1 MDTTLVEQYLAGCP
15 ARTGLEVLAN
25 KWTVLVTSA
34 LRGHDGPMRF
44 NELRR
49 ELDGL
54 TQKVLTQN
62 LRALERD
69 GLVTRTVYPTVP
81 PRVEYEL
88 TALGADAAALLTAVG
103 HWAERHMT
111 EIVTSRLAYDE
122 KMAKPVEP
130 VRN

>member
-1 MDTTLVEQYLAGCP
+1 MVQQYLAGCP

-25 KWTVLVTSA
+25 KWTVLVTAA
-34 LRGHDGPMRF
+34 LRKHGGPMRF

-49 ELDGL
+49 QLVGL

-88 TALGADAAALLTAVG
+88 TELGADAAGLLTAVG
-103 HWAERHMT
+103 LWAERHMA
-111 EIVTSRLAYDE
+111 EILSSRQAYDE
-122 KMAKPVEP
+122 RAAKPVEP